1 MRQVTAIAIGMGIF
15 AAAVVVA
22 AQSPERKRYVHLTG
36 VNLAGGEFSA
46 ERIPGRF
53 GMHYTY
59 PTPQS
64 IEYFLGKGMNVARLP
79 VLWERIQHQLSG
91 ELHELEMRRIDNV
104 VNYATSKGMKVVI
117 AVHNYGAYRGSVIG
131 SENLPVAAF
140 GDLWRRI
147 ATRYRSNEAVIF
159 SLMHAPTRLTTER
172 WLEAANVAIAEIRST
187 QAQNLILVPGN
198 GWSSARDWTSAH
210 YGTPNARV
218 MLGVADPRDNYMYEV
233 HQFFDEDFSG
243 TSSECR
249 TIDASV
255 ETLKPFT
262 DWARQHRKRGFLGQ
276 FGVGANNNCLDVLGR
291 VLFYMA
297 NNNDVWHGWTY
308 WAAGEWWPRDF
319 FTSIQPVEGEDRPQM
334 SILSQYIKRPVAR
347 LDGSE

>member
-22 AQSPERKRYVHLTG
+22 AQSPERKRYVQLTG

-53 GMHYTY
+53 GTHYTY

-64 IEYFLGKGMNVARLP
+64 IEYFLSKGMNVARLP
-79 VLWERIQHQLSG
+79 VLWERIQHQLLD

-104 VNYATSKGMKVVI
+104 VNHATSKGMKI
-117 AVHNYGAYRGSVIG
+117 IIDVHNYGTYRGSVIG
-131 SENLPVAAF
+131 TENLPISAF

-147 ATRYRSNEAVIF
+147 AARYRNNEAVIF
-159 SLMHAPTRLTTER
+159 GLMHAPTRVTTER
-172 WLEAANVAIAEIRST
+172 WLEAANLAIAEIRKT

-198 GWSSARDWTSAH
+198 GWSSARDWTSSH

-218 MLGVADPRDNYMYEV
+218 MLGVADPRDNYMHEV

-243 TSSECR
+243 KSPECR

-276 FGVGANNNCLDVLGR
+276 FGVSANNNCLDVLSR
-291 VLFYMA
+291 VLAYMA

-319 FTSIQPVEGEDRPQM
+319 FTSIHPVEGKDRPQM
-334 SILSQYIKRPVAR
+334 SVLSQYIKRPVMR